1 MRLYFM
7 RHALAEEPI
16 DGITDAERKLTDKG
30 IANTQQA
37 ARVMKGLGITPNCF
51 YTSPL
56 VRTQQTAD
64 IVGKALGIT
73 PEARKEVGPGFSIH
87 AVETLTQ
94 GLGEDDEVL
103 FVGHEPDLST
113 TISSLTGARIVM
125 KRGGLARIDI
135 ISPQPLLGELVWLL
149 APRIF
154 DELH

>member
-1 MRLYFM
+1 M

-37 ARVMKGLGITPNCF
+37 ARVMKGLGITPNYF

-73 PEARKEVGPGFSIH
+73 PEARKEVGPGFGIH

-94 GLGEDDEVL
+94 ISVRMTKCCSLGM
-103 FVGHEPDLST
+103 SQ
-113 TISSLTGARIVM
+113 I
-125 KRGGLARIDI
+125 
-135 ISPQPLLGELVWLL
+135 
-149 APRIF
+149 
-154 DELH
+154 